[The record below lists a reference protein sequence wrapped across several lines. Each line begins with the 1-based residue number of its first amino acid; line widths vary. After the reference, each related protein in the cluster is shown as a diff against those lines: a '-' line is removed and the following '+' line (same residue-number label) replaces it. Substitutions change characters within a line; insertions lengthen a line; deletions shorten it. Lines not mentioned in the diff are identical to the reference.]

1 MLAAVEAAGQ
11 VLAYGPPPEK
21 RGNEKVRAKWFREF
35 VQGVVDRIAPPRDIT
50 ALAAESSRLAD
61 SGFWLAVPVV
71 ARSTPAAV
79 LGTALHAMSDYGSL
93 PVTQVLI
100 DVRQATPERVLDLTG
115 ICAVRGVGVLLDAR
129 AYDVDSADVTA
140 HVDQV
145 LGLRT
150 LVEGE
155 HAHAQR
161 PGVILAADIRR
172 TVDLCRELGDGRV
185 RIVRGRKDPDGG
197 ARFSSR
203 AETDKAFVRCA
214 RVLIQGQGH
223 PCFATRQAKLIEV
236 IRDIAQRSGRQSDSY
251 EFGFDIGQRE
261 AEQRRLLDGHLHV
274 RVSLTAAADLLAVG
288 AQ

>member
-1 MLAAVEAAGQ
+1 MI
-11 VLAYGPPPEK
+11 
-21 RGNEKVRAKWFREF
+21 REF
-35 VQGVVDRIAPPRDIT
+35 VQGVVDRIVPPRDIA

-61 SGFWLAVPVV
+61 SGCWLAVPVV
-71 ARSTPAAV
+71 ARATPAAV

-93 PVTQVLI
+93 PVTQVLL

-129 AYDVDSADVTA
+129 GYDVDSAEVTA
-140 HVDQV
+140 HVNQV
-145 LGLRT
+145 LGLRA

-172 TVDLCRELGDGRV
+172 TVDLCRELGGGPV

-214 RVLIQGQGH
+214 RVLIQESGH

-236 IRDIAQRSGRQSDSY
+236 IRDIAQRSGRQPDSY

-261 AEQRRLLDGHLHV
+261 AEQRRLLDAHLHV
-274 RVSLTAAADLLAVG
+274 RVSLTAAVDLLAVV